1 MFISSRLRVRINRF
15 TFRSRGI
22 HVINGEIVHII
33 LIFAGEYGV
42 AFIGGVVYRHLEGT
56 LIVGIRVRVRMSIVG
71 IRIRIRVVDIPV
83 IASIMGC
90 N

>member
-1 MFISSRLRVRINRF
+1 M
-15 TFRSRGI
+15 
-22 HVINGEIVHII
+22 HII